1 MTKLR
6 LVCAGVALAIG
17 LSACGETAGTQP
29 QSSLTGVQQ
38 QSAPSINDP
47 SGSYPAPGAASPD
60 ANSLS
65 VPSAAPDG
73 SYPAPSTAP

>member
-6 LVCAGVALAIG
+6 LLCAGVALAIG
-17 LSACGETAGTQP
+17 LSACGETGGTQP

-38 QSAPSINDP
+38 QSPPSINDP

-60 ANSLS
+60 ASSLGG
-65 VPSAAPDG
+65 PSG